1 MSDNPT
7 LIREKLDQAAAILQE
22 QQVDS
27 WLTFVRET
35 SLTPDPCLDLILGMD
50 MVWQS
55 AFIVTRTGE
64 RIAIVGHHD
73 AENVKATGGYTTVKT
88 YVQGIR
94 DELVR
99 ILVELNPS
107 QIALNYSESDVAAD
121 GLGHGLYRLLERY
134 LADTDLSSCFI
145 SAEAIVNALRGRKSP
160 DELARIR
167 TAIATTQ
174 SIFRAVGSFARH
186 GMTELQIANYAHQL
200 ASERG
205 LGTAWDWD
213 YCPTVSCGPDSPV
226 GHGGPTDRYTV
237 QPGTLMHMDFGIKEN
252 GYCADL
258 QRVWYVP
265 RNEQDIPPEAVTRG
279 FEAARSALLAG
290 FKALKPGA
298 LGWEVDAAARQTLVN
313 AGYPEYEHAFG
324 HHVGQQAHDG
334 ATVLGPR
341 WERYGQTPFGVI
353 EAGNVFAIELGV
365 AVEGYGYIGLEENVV
380 VGKDGA
386 QWLSDPQT
394 EIWLL

>member
-1 MSDNPT
+1 MSDNAA
-7 LIREKLDQAAAILQE
+7 LVQEKLDQAVAILQE
-22 QQVDS
+22 QQVDA

-55 AFIVTRTGE
+55 AFIVTRSGE
-64 RIAIVGHHD
+64 RIAIIGHHD
-73 AENVKATGGYTTVKT
+73 AENVKSTGGYTTVKT

-94 DELVR
+94 DELVST
-99 ILVELNPS
+99 LADLNPS
-107 QIALNYSESDVAAD
+107 QLALNFSENDVAAD
-121 GLGHGLYRLLERY
+121 GLGHGLYRLLENY
-134 LADTDLSSCFI
+134 LADTDLPARFI

-160 DELARIR
+160 GELNRIR

-174 SIFRAVGSFARH
+174 SIFQAVGDFAKH
-186 GMTELQIANYAHQL
+186 DMTELEVAAYAHQL
-200 ASERG
+200 AAERG

-213 YCPTVSCGPDSPV
+213 YCPTVSCGPDSPI

-237 QPGTLMHMDFGIKEN
+237 QPGTLMHMDFGVKEN

-258 QRVWYVP
+258 QRVWYV
-265 RNEQDIPPEAVTRG
+265 RRDEQDTLPEPVDRG
-279 FEAARSALLAG
+279 FEAARAALLAG
-290 FKALKPGA
+290 FEALKPGA
-298 LGWEVDAAARQTLVN
+298 LGWEVDAAARQTLVD
-313 AGYPEYEHAFG
+313 AGYPAYEHAFG
-324 HHVGQQAHDG
+324 HHLGRQAHDG

-380 VGKDGA
+380 VGEDGV
-386 QWLSDPQT
+386 QWLSDPQKAV
-394 EIWLL
+394 WLL